1 MNENNTRN
9 FRKHVNIDNNKD
21 TQTYAFYSRV
31 LNKPFDS
38 VNELKA
44 AEAAH
49 YAEIKVKEEQAAAK
63 KADAKKV
70 EDAFKALNAARRT
83 YKEKLTTLTADYGE
97 ALKKLRAG
105 IESEKAACHA
115 ELANAESA
123 YQVALKE
130 FNAAHPEGFHVTL
143 RDGDFETTIESR
155 SSTSKPTS
163 MATGLFDIFDLFF
176 NI

>member
-1 MNENNTRN
+1 MNETNTRN
-9 FRKHVNIDNNKD
+9 FKKHVNIDNNKD
-21 TQTYAFYSRV
+21 AQTYAFYSRV

-49 YAEIKVKEEQAAAK
+49 YAEIKVKEEKAAAK

-83 YKEKLTTLTADYGE
+83 YKEKLTTLTVDYSE
-97 ALKKLRAG
+97 ALKKLKNSF
-105 IESEKAACHA
+105 ESEKATCHA
-115 ELANAESA
+115 ELAEAESA
-123 YQVALKE
+123 YQAALKE

-155 SSTSKPTS
+155 SSTRDTAPK
-163 MATGLFDIFDLFF
+163 AAGLFDIFDLFF